1 MPRTSSFAWVRGL
14 ADMFAAQG
22 VDTSELLACAGMDP
36 SRLEDPQ
43 QRFSVD
49 EVSLLWEHAVRL
61 SGNPAL
67 GLDRALAARHVNMDL
82 TAYVM
87 LSSTHLRAAL
97 ENLARYMAVVSD
109 AALFSLEP
117 DAEAAG
123 CWLVL
128 GGLGNERPVPRQR
141 YAYGLL
147 TLLFICDWLT
157 RRSIR
162 PKAVDFRFV
171 KPPNAARHHEVFGA
185 PVRFAQ
191 AENRILLSAEDLLLP
206 LPSCNPA
213 LMAMHEAV
221 LRERL
226 QALGRSSTSAR
237 VTAEILRQL
246 HRCEPRREAVA
257 RSLAISDRTLQRRL
271 TEEKTS
277 FAELLDDVRQELARK
292 YLSEENHSL
301 SDVADLLGFADQS
314 NFFRACRRWFEEPPT
329 QYRQRVL
336 AASGA
341 PIAADTAAP

>member
-1 MPRTSSFAWVRGL
+1 
-14 ADMFAAQG
+14 MFAAQG
-22 VDTSELLACAGMDP
+22 VDTSELLASVGMDP
-36 SRLEDPQ
+36 SRIEDPQ
-43 QRFSVD
+43 QRFCVD
-49 EVSLLWEHAVRL
+49 EISLLWENAVRL

-97 ENLARYMAVVSD
+97 ENLARYMAVLSD
-109 AALFSLEP
+109 AVLFSLEP
-117 DAEAAG
+117 DADTG

-141 YAYGLL
+141 DTYGLL
-147 TLLFICDWLT
+147 TLLFLSDWLT

-162 PKAVDFRFV
+162 PRAVDFHFAS
-171 KPPNAARHHEVFGA
+171 PPEVARYREVFGA
-185 PVRFAQ
+185 PLRFSQ
-191 AENRILLSAEDLLLP
+191 AENRILLSAEDLQLP

-213 LMAMHEAV
+213 LMAMHETI
-221 LRERL
+221 LRDRMHG
-226 QALGRSSTSAR
+226 LGRSSTGAR

-246 HRCEPRREAVA
+246 HRGEPRREAVA

-271 TEEKTS
+271 AEEKTS

-292 YLSEENHSL
+292 YLSQENHSL
-301 SDVADLLGFADQS
+301 SYVADLLGFADQS
-314 NFFRACRRWFEEPPT
+314 NFFRACRRWFAEPPT

-336 AASGA
+336 AGSVANATAHASSS
-341 PIAADTAAP
+341 

>member
-1 MPRTSSFAWVRGL
+1 
-14 ADMFAAQG
+14 MFSAQG
-22 VDTSELLACAGMDP
+22 VDTPELLACAGLDP
-36 SRLEDPQ
+36 ARLDDLQ

-49 EVSLLWEHAVRL
+49 DVSQLWEHAVRL

-67 GLDRALAARHVNMDL
+67 GLDRTLAARHVNMDL

-117 DAEAAG
+117 DADAG

-147 TLLFICDWLT
+147 TLLFVCDWLT

-162 PKAVDFRFV
+162 PQAVDFRFV
-171 KPPNAARHHEVFGA
+171 RPPDAARHREVFGA

-191 AENRILLSAEDLLLP
+191 AENRILLSAADLLLP

-226 QALGRSSTSAR
+226 HRLGRSSTSAR
-237 VTAEILRQL
+237 VTEEILRQL
-246 HRCEPRREAVA
+246 HRGEPRREAVA

-271 TEEKTS
+271 SEEKTS

-301 SDVADLLGFADQS
+301 GDVADLLGFADQS

-336 AASGA
+336 AVSGV
-341 PIAADTAAP
+341 PTAAGTSPP